1 MRSTAMVATL
11 IDWHQVRRFI
21 EDAAAHYDK
30 TAPQLVEWLDDVYIA
45 LAEKPLDVT
54 VFELL
59 QLQQLRLDGVW
70 EQPNY
75 AQNRWY
81 KVRAL
86 KGQPN
91 GVLSF

>member
-1 MRSTAMVATL
+1 METPFFDYHAT
-11 IDWHQVRRFI
+11 RRFI

-30 TAPQLVEWLDDVYIA
+30 LSPMLVEWLDEMYIA
-45 LAEKPLDVT
+45 LAEAPLTVS

-59 QLQQLRLDGVW
+59 QLAQLRFDGEW
-70 EQPNY
+70 EQHNC

-86 KGQPN
+86 LGKDR